1 MLKKAKISLIGGGN
15 IGGTLAFLS
24 VMKNLGDVTLFD
36 INDGTARGKALDIA
50 QSASILGSSSKIMG
64 SNNYEDTKD
73 SDVIIITAGSPRK
86 DGMSRD
92 DLININTAVMREVGS
107 NIKKYSP
114 NAFVIVITNPLDVM
128 VWALREACGFAHN
141 KVIGMA
147 GVLDT
152 ARFSY
157 FLAEEFNVSVSDV
170 TSFVLGGHADTMV
183 PIARYSTV
191 KGMPVPD
198 LIKMGWS
205 TDDRINEI
213 IKRTR
218 NGGGEIVSL
227 LKNGSAFYAPAV
239 AAIEMARSFLL
250 DKKAILPC
258 AAYLDGQYGQKDVY
272 AGVPVVIGKN
282 GVERIVEVA
291 LNSSEL
297 QEFNNSVDH
306 VRSLMTVA
314 AKLM

>member
-50 QSASILGSSSKIMG
+50 QSASVLGSSSKIMG

-92 DLININTAVMREVGS
+92 DLISINTAVMKEVGS

-128 VWALREACGFAHN
+128 VWVLREACGFAHN

-191 KGMPVPD
+191 KGIPVPD

-205 TDDRINEI
+205 SDARINEI

-239 AAIEMARSFLL
+239 AAIEMAQSFLL

-258 AAYLDGQYGQKDVY
+258 AAYLNGQYGQKDVY

-297 QEFNNSVDH
+297 EEFNNSVDH
-306 VRSLMTVA
+306 VRSLMTIA

>member
-1 MLKKAKISLIGGGN
+1 MLKKTKISLIGGGN

-24 VMKNLGDVTLFD
+24 AIKNLGDIVLFD
-36 INDGTARGKALDIA
+36 INQGLPQGKALDIA
-50 QSASILGSSSKIMG
+50 QSTSIIGGSARIIGTNDYKDIQ
-64 SNNYEDTKD
+64 D

-92 DLININTAVMREVGS
+92 DLININTAVMKEVGR
-107 NIKKYSP
+107 NIKQYSP
-114 NAFVIVITNPLDVM
+114 GAFVIVITNPLDVM
-128 VWALREACGFAHN
+128 VWVLREACGFDHN
-141 KVIGMA
+141 KVVGMA

-157 FLAEEFNVSVSDV
+157 FLAQEFNVSVADV

-191 KGMPVPD
+191 KGIPVPD

-205 TDDRINEI
+205 TKEKIEAI
-213 IKRTR
+213 IARTR

-227 LKNGSAFYAPAV
+227 LKNGSAFYAPAF
-239 AAIEMARSFLL
+239 AAIQMAESFIL

-258 AAYLDGQYGQKDVY
+258 AAYLKGEYGVHDLY
-272 AGVPVVIGKN
+272 AGVPVVIGSK
-282 GVERIVEVA
+282 GIEKIVEVE
-291 LNSSEL
+291 LNEEESAA
-297 QEFNNSVDH
+297 FKKSVAH
-306 VRSLMTVA
+306 VKDLMEVA
-314 AKLM
+314 KKLM

>member
-36 INDGTARGKALDIA
+36 INDGTARGKALDVA

-73 SDVIIITAGSPRK
+73 SDLIIITAGSPRK

-92 DLININTAVMREVGS
+92 DLISINTAVMKEVGS

>member
-36 INDGTARGKALDIA
+36 INDGTARGKALDVA
-50 QSASILGSSSKIMG
+50 QSASILGSSSKIIG

-92 DLININTAVMREVGS
+92 DLISINTAVMKEVGS

>member
-1 MLKKAKISLIGGGN
+1 MLKKAKISLIGSGN

-64 SNNYEDTKD
+64 SNNYEDIKD
-73 SDVIIITAGSPRK
+73 SDVVIITAGSPRK

-92 DLININTAVMREVGS
+92 DLININTAVMKEVGS

-191 KGMPVPD
+191 KGIPVPD

-205 TDDRINEI
+205 SDARINEI

-239 AAIEMARSFLL
+239 AAIEMAQSFLL

-258 AAYLDGQYGQKDVY
+258 AAYLNGQYGQQDVY

-297 QEFNNSVDH
+297 EEFNNSVDH

>member
-157 FLAEEFNVSVSDV
+157 FLAEEFNVSV
-170 TSFVLGGHADTMV
+170 
-183 PIARYSTV
+183 
-191 KGMPVPD
+191 
-198 LIKMGWS
+198 
-205 TDDRINEI
+205 
-213 IKRTR
+213 
-218 NGGGEIVSL
+218 
-227 LKNGSAFYAPAV
+227 
-239 AAIEMARSFLL
+239 
-250 DKKAILPC
+250 
-258 AAYLDGQYGQKDVY
+258 
-272 AGVPVVIGKN
+272 
-282 GVERIVEVA
+282 
-291 LNSSEL
+291 
-297 QEFNNSVDH
+297 
-306 VRSLMTVA
+306 LM
-314 AKLM
+314 